1 LLLTPLYMPHKNN
14 NATEKWAKL
23 CKELEEA
30 TGAYEAAETCIAC
43 TGELGTENKEA
54 LKASLE
60 ASRRMT
66 EVLEEIRKLTTR
78 QG

>member
-1 LLLTPLYMPHKNN
+1 MPHKNN
-14 NATEKWAKL
+14 NANEKWAQL

-30 TGAYEAAETCIAC
+30 KADYEAAETRIAY
-43 TGELGTENKEA
+43 TGEPRTENKEA

-66 EVLEEIRKLTTR
+66 EILEEMRKLTTR
-78 QG
+78 PR